1 MPFQKGNRLSRGR
14 PKGQPNVACRE
25 LKAFWHQFFESK
37 DYQKNATKRVKDGKA
52 PHLEAYLFAKI
63 YGKPTE
69 YHHIEGG
76 LDVPITIIHKHIHID
91 KP

>member
-1 MPFQKGNRLSRGR
+1 MPFQKGNRLGGR
-14 PKGQPNVACRE
+14 PKGTPNTATRL
-25 LKAFWHQFFESK
+25 LKEFWHKFFESTA
-37 DYQKNATKRVKDGKA
+37 YQAAAIQRIQDGKA
-52 PHLEAYLFAKI
+52 PHLESYLLAKI

-69 YHHIEGG
+69 HHHIEGG